1 MRALLAA
8 VLFLALLAS
17 LTGCPVASA
26 PDGTKGQLGVALFAA
41 ESELVFSTTLVVGS
55 QTTVSFSALS
65 DEEPLPEG
73 ATLQSSDAAVL
84 TVGEPDA
91 EGLWPITLAGPGR
104 AELVV
109 VGSDGTV
116 ADRIELSAAVPA
128 ATTLVDGDL
137 FAATTEVDSRLPAE
151 GWAFLVDR
159 ELSLLVSAVDRCGGD
174 LLDLHASTLRA
185 GEGAPA
191 SLVITAAGPASFTV
205 ESADAGDVELTLET
219 PGLDAIAYPVQSLE
233 AGEVDEVR
241 VSAASADDGGQMG
254 LWGRAFAN
262 DVEVVGPLR
271 FSWRADPR
279 VALSAAEGQAIQV
292 QISLPAEGEPPD
304 DRPAT
309 VTAEILGEEG
319 TLDLFTA
326 NQEIDRG
333 APARSA
339 EVEGG
344 SSGCGGEACD
354 PFAAAGLL
362 GALVLRRRLSQLGR
376 RAGRRPGGDG

>member
-1 MRALLAA
+1 MRTPLAA
-8 VLFLALLAS
+8 VLRLALLAP
-17 LTGCPVASA
+17 LAGCPVAGA
-26 PDGTKGQLGVALFAA
+26 PDGTKGEEGVALFAA
-41 ESELVFSTTLVVGS
+41 ENELVFTTTLVVGS
-55 QTTVSFSALS
+55 QTTVSFQALS

-73 ATLQSSDAAVL
+73 AALQSSSDAVL
-84 TVGEPDA
+84 TVGEPDE

-104 AELVV
+104 AELQV
-109 VGSDGTV
+109 VGGDGTV
-116 ADRIELSAAVPA
+116 VDHIGIAAAVPA

-137 FAATTEVDSRLPAE
+137 FAATTDVDSRLPAE
-151 GWAFLVDR
+151 GWGFLVDR

-191 SLVITAAGPASFTV
+191 SLVIGAAGPASFTV
-205 ESADAGDVELTLET
+205 ESADAGDVELILET
-219 PGLDAIAYPVQSLE
+219 PGLDPLSYPVQSLE
-233 AGEVDEVR
+233 AGDVDEVR
-241 VSAASADDGGQMG
+241 VSAASADEGGLMG

-271 FSWRADPR
+271 YSWRADPR

-292 QISLPAEGEPPD
+292 QISFAAEGEPPD

-319 TLDLFTA
+319 TLDLLTA

-333 APARSA
+333 APARVA
-339 EVEGG
+339 DIADT
-344 SSGCGGEACD
+344 SSGCGGEPCD
-354 PFAAAGLL
+354 PFAAAGLV
-362 GALVLRRRLSQLGR
+362 GAFCLRRRGSLR
-376 RAGRRPGGDG
+376 RRRDGAVGGDG